1 MTVFLNDSI
10 AIAGRPKIVVIVD
23 DAAVG
28 DIRNDLRVA
37 EAIHYI
43 AVGIEFNVKVAPAAQ
58 LPPPC
63 LSCHCD

>member
-23 DAAVG
+23 GAAVG
-28 DIRNDLRVA
+28 DIWNDLRVA

-43 AVGIEFNVKVAPAAQ
+43 AVGIEFNVRWRLLRNFP
-58 LPPPC
+58 LPC